1 MRQKDISV
9 VRNKIWMYTV
19 SVFENVCTF
28 TMLQCGAKE
37 KISNSTAHIDAL
49 FILSIA
55 PV

>member
-9 VRNKIWMYTV
+9 VRNKIWMYT
-19 SVFENVCTF
+19 VFENVCTF

-37 KISNSTAHIDAL
+37 KISNTTAHIDAL